1 MKLFLIYIIISIIS
15 ISFCWNKISDD
26 IKKILKWYF
35 IFYFFSNFIGAAII
49 VLNQF
54 ISLSEILD
62 SAIYAYIKGEV
73 INIEKLNLY
82 FFLLFSPFIILPLAS
97 IKSPIIKPISYM
109 RFNLNFSI
117 FMIGFILMFSFFL
130 YEIIMTGNIGVLTL
144 SAFGDSRLDYN
155 EYILGRNKLFSSM
168 SNQFFGYLYMTF
180 PLFCHISIYKT
191 IENKSK
197 KWLIVSVFIFL
208 IISVVSIG
216 INQKAPLI
224 IFYIS
229 IIAGLTITSKVNW
242 KYILISSIGI
252 FLIINIIQLYVIG
265 DSGWNMILSF
275 FHILF
280 RAPASIPY
288 YVNYYPDLIPFTGTD
303 FGILAKFTEV
313 KSATDNIDIHSIMWG
328 QDFLNYG
335 IEGSVSAPFQVRA
348 YAQNGLFFTI
358 INILFVALFIRII
371 SWIYKNKIFGDESIS
386 YGFLAQSFIVFYYL
400 SQTNIKDCIWSS
412 YGIVWI
418 FHGIIILLIVSLLYK
433 SFFRDIQFKFK

>member
-1 MKLFLIYIIISIIS
+1 
-15 ISFCWNKISDD
+15 
-26 IKKILKWYF
+26 
-35 IFYFFSNFIGAAII
+35 
-49 VLNQF
+49 
-54 ISLSEILD
+54 
-62 SAIYAYIKGEV
+62 
-73 INIEKLNLY
+73 
-82 FFLLFSPFIILPLAS
+82 
-97 IKSPIIKPISYM
+97 
-109 RFNLNFSI
+109 
-117 FMIGFILMFSFFL
+117 MFSFFL

-275 FHILF
+275 FTSCLELQHQ
-280 RAPASIPY
+280 Y
-288 YVNYYPDLIPFTGTD
+288 HYVNYYPDLIPFTGTD
-303 FGILAKFTEV
+303 SGILAKFTEV
-313 KSATDNIDIHSIMWG
+313 NL
-328 QDFLNYG
+328 Q
-335 IEGSVSAPFQVRA
+335 
-348 YAQNGLFFTI
+348 
-358 INILFVALFIRII
+358 
-371 SWIYKNKIFGDESIS
+371 
-386 YGFLAQSFIVFYYL
+386 
-400 SQTNIKDCIWSS
+400 
-412 YGIVWI
+412 
-418 FHGIIILLIVSLLYK
+418 
-433 SFFRDIQFKFK
+433 